1 MSTFMPKAGEIVR
14 KWYVLDAAGV
24 PLGKVAVQAAT
35 LLRGKHKPIF
45 APHADCGDFVIVI
58 NASQAV
64 LTGKKL
70 EQKKY
75 QRHTGYIGHLKTIGY
90 DELMKKRPS
99 FAMELA
105 VKRMLPGTTQGR
117 KQLTRLKVFD
127 GAEHIHQ
134 AQQPEAWA
142 IPMKEAK

>member
-1 MSTFMPKAGEIVR
+1 MSTFMPKAADIVR
-14 KWYVLDAAGV
+14 KWYVLDAAGQ
-24 PLGKVAVQAAT
+24 PLGKVAAQAAT
-35 LLRGKHKPIF
+35 LLRGKHKPTF
-45 APHADCGDFVIVI
+45 APHADCGDFVIVV
-58 NASQAV
+58 NAAQTV
-64 LTGKKL
+64 LTGRKL

-75 QRHTGYIGHLKTIGY
+75 VRHTGYVGHLKTVGY
-90 DELMKKRPS
+90 DVLMKTRPS

-105 VKRMLPGTTQGR
+105 VKGMLPGTTQGR

-142 IPMKEAK
+142 L

>member
-1 MSTFMPKAGEIVR
+1 MSTFMPKAGDITR

-24 PLGKVAVQAAT
+24 PMGKVAVQAAT
-35 LLRGKHKPIF
+35 LLRGKHKPTF
-45 APHADCGDFVIVI
+45 APHADCGDFVIII

-70 EQKKY
+70 QQKKHY
-75 QRHTGYIGHLKTIGY
+75 RYTGYIGNLKTVGY

-105 VKRMLPGTTQGR
+105 VKGMLPGNTQGR
-117 KQLTRLKVFD
+117 RQLTRLKVFD

-142 IPMKEAK
+142 L